1 MEDEG
6 DDGEGIEEEDD
17 VDVAGWT
24 RRSLDR
30 GRGRYDEGSTSMTAR
45 GVKVIAGRRGGDGP
59 SRRDGHV
66 FCLRSASAGGRS
78 LARRESRVLRTGRV
92 RSQKQFGPDDVAH

>member
-1 MEDEG
+1 MEDED

-30 GRGRYDEGSTSMTAR
+30 GRGRCDEGSTSMTAR

-59 SRRDGHV
+59 FEKEWARILSAIIIGRR
-66 FCLRSASAGGRS
+66 
-78 LARRESRVLRTGRV
+78 
-92 RSQKQFGPDDVAH
+92 QVACAA